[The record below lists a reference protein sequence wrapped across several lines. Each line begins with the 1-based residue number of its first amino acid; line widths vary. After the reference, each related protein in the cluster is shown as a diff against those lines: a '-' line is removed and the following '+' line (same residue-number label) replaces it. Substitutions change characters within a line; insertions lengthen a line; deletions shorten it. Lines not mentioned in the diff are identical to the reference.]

1 MIRVFHGQNDIL
13 IPFELG
19 TKTNMADRLSF
30 AYLYGYL
37 QKIFTNFSKFLFG
50 IHFKIFLSK
59 FDCRFWSEKFE
70 DPANNPN
77 HESW

>member
-37 QKIFTNFSKFLFG
+37 QKNFIRDKFQNFF
-50 IHFKIFLSK
+50 IKV
-59 FDCRFWSEKFE
+59 
-70 DPANNPN
+70 
-77 HESW
+77 

>member
-37 QKIFTNFSKFLFG
+37 QKNFTNFIRDLFQNFF
-50 IHFKIFLSK
+50 IKV
-59 FDCRFWSEKFE
+59 
-70 DPANNPN
+70 
-77 HESW
+77 